1 MLMKMLPL
9 TLVMMV
15 FAAGML
21 VAQDKPTPPPGAP
34 ADATAQPDQ
43 PVEIKPYV
51 LSDEERA
58 AGWRLIFDGK
68 NNYGLRGLTYNDFIN
83 RGWRI
88 DRGSLFCV
96 KEIKDMG
103 LMTGGHLITTDQFL
117 DFEFKFE
124 WKLSVSGKSGIMY
137 FATGT
142 RDKPEGFIYSIMDDV
157 HNPDGLKGGPIRRTG
172 ALYNIIPPVEGKKLN
187 EADHWN
193 EGRIIVEGNHV
204 EHWLNG
210 EKVVDYTLGSPE
222 FQQQLAASAAATGF
236 RGNPASWG
244 KKFKTALLIM
254 DDGEEVEF
262 RNLRIRP
269 IYNAAPATPAPAAAV
284 RR

>member
-1 MLMKMLPL
+1 MIMKMLPL
-9 TLVMMV
+9 TLVTMV

-21 VAQDKPTPPPGAP
+21 VAQDKQTPPGAP
-34 ADATAQPDQ
+34 PDPAAQPDQ
-43 PVEIKPYV
+43 PVEVKPYV

-68 NNYGLRGLTYNDFIN
+68 NNYGLRGLTFNDFIN

-103 LMTGGHLITTDQFL
+103 LMTGGHLITTEQYL
-117 DFEFKFE
+117 DFEFAFE

-137 FATGT
+137 FAEGT
-142 RDKPEGFIYSIMDDV
+142 REKPEGFIYSIMDDV

-172 ALYNIIPPVEGKKLN
+172 ALYNILPPIDGKKLN

-193 EGRIIVEGNHV
+193 EGRIIVQGNHV

-222 FQQQLAASAAATGF
+222 FQQQLAATGI
-236 RGNPASWG
+236 RGGPLWG
-244 KKFKTALLIM
+244 KKFKTSLLIM

-269 IYNAAPATPAPAAAV
+269 IFNVAPAAPATPAAV